1 MSSGKFKHVILLGI
15 FVLLIISVIYAMSL
29 YFPKYDEF
37 FFELAVLGIEGK
49 AADYPKELAIGEE
62 GVVTVGIVNHEHE
75 PVTYRIEV
83 IIDGDKNKE
92 VGPVGLE
99 HNEKW
104 EGITAFT
111 PNEPGENQKVEF
123 LLYRQGQTDVYQ
135 SLHLWVDVM

>member
-1 MSSGKFKHVILLGI
+1 MWTKLLSIVLVVSILGTLGVLGYVI
-15 FVLLIISVIYAMSL
+15 AT
-29 YFPKYDEF
+29 PKVREGFTEF
-37 FFELAVLGIEGK
+37 YILGIEGK
-49 AADYPKELAIGEE
+49 AADYPRELAMGEE
-62 GVVTVGIVNHEHE
+62 GRVTVGIVNHKHE

-83 IIDGDKNKE
+83 IIDGGKNKE

-104 EGITAFT
+104 EGIIAFT

>member
-1 MSSGKFKHVILLGI
+1 M
-15 FVLLIISVIYAMSL
+15 
-29 YFPKYDEF
+29 
-37 FFELAVLGIEGK
+37 
-49 AADYPKELAIGEE
+49 GEE
-62 GVVTVGIVNHEHE
+62 GRVTVGIVNHEHE

-111 PNEPGENQKVEF
+111 LNEPGENQKVEF

-135 SLHLWVDVM
+135 SLHLWIDVM

>member
-1 MSSGKFKHVILLGI
+1 MWTKLLSIVLVVSILGALGVLGYVI
-15 FVLLIISVIYAMSL
+15 AT
-29 YFPKYDEF
+29 PKVGEGFTEF
-37 FFELAVLGIEGK
+37 YILGIEGK
-49 AADYPKELAIGEE
+49 AVDYPKELAMGEE
-62 GVVTVGIVNHEHE
+62 GRVTVGIVNHEHE

-111 PNEPGENQKVEF
+111 LNEPGENQKVEF

>member
-1 MSSGKFKHVILLGI
+1 MWTKLLSIVLVVSILGTLGVLGYVI
-15 FVLLIISVIYAMSL
+15 AT
-29 YFPKYDEF
+29 PKVGEGFTEF
-37 FFELAVLGIEGK
+37 YILGIEGK
-49 AADYPKELAIGEE
+49 AADYPKELAMGEE
-62 GVVTVGIVNHEHE
+62 GRVTVGIVNHEHE

>member
-1 MSSGKFKHVILLGI
+1 MWTKLLSIVLVVSILGTLG
-15 FVLLIISVIYAMSL
+15 VLG
-29 YFPKYDEF
+29 YFITTPKVGEEF
-37 FFELAVLGIEGK
+37 TEFYILGIEGK
-49 AADYPKELAIGEE
+49 AADYPKELAMGEE
-62 GVVTVGIVNHEHE
+62 GRVTVGIVNHEHE

-83 IIDGDKNKE
+83 IMYGGKNKE

-104 EGITAFT
+104 EGIIAFT